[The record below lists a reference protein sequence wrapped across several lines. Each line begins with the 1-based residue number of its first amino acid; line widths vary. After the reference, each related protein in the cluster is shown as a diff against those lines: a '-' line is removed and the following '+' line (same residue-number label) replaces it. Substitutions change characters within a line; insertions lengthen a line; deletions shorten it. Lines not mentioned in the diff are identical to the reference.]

1 MPPQPALAAHGALAR
16 GVFAVVVL
24 VSLAV
29 LFAPASD
36 VPSAPAGVDKVVH
49 LALFA
54 ALASSGR
61 WAGVGARVLAALLL
75 GYAAVSEV
83 VQGLSALD
91 RSMCPG
97 RLGRRCARCAG
108 GAGAVEPGRATDVGA
123 ALNGGAVLRFGG
135 PAGNLAA

>member
-1 MPPQPALAAHGALAR
+1 MAPHPALAVHGALAR
-16 GVFAVVVL
+16 GVFAVAVL

-36 VPSAPAGVDKVVH
+36 VPSAPAGVDKIVH

-54 ALASSGR
+54 ALATTGR
-61 WAGVGARVLAALLL
+61 WAGVGARPLAAVLL

-91 RSMCPG
+91 RSMSLADWMADAVG
-97 RLGRRCARCAG
+97 VLLGL
-108 GAGAVEPGRATDVGA
+108 
-123 ALNGGAVLRFGG
+123 ALWQ
-135 PAGNLAA
+135 LAARRTPTPR